1 MRNHHED
8 QEMFDVRNYFYVLCH
23 HARFME
29 CLQRKPRQHKGG
41 LTAHQ
46 HKEVAEKLAQEVF
59 GTADGLGKN
68 ERIDA
73 GAEISDYR
81 VRHEQ
86 GRKQRQGHERVHG
99 ERAGDEKVTVDGP
112 APPGRRS
119 PSPPKQSIAAAQ
131 QSHEI
136 WRDALGIEQHFV
148 PEDGAE
154 HCACGASHPNFL
166 R

>member
-1 MRNHHED
+1 MIADVEGIKGNSKAVDNFGAARKSSHGKIERRHYQMRNHHED
-8 QEMFDVRNYFYVLCH
+8 QEMFDVRNYFYGLCR

-41 LTAHQ
+41 LTAQQ

-86 GRKQRQGHERVHG
+86 
-99 ERAGDEKVTVDGP
+99 
-112 APPGRRS
+112 
-119 PSPPKQSIAAAQ
+119 
-131 QSHEI
+131 
-136 WRDALGIEQHFV
+136 
-148 PEDGAE
+148 
-154 HCACGASHPNFL
+154 
-166 R
+166 